1 MTIQEKTIK
10 LAEVAGFTD
19 IMLPIPDWFFD
30 GRFWLVFP
38 ATGLGIALGIALVLF
53 AIENFNPFGR

>member
-38 ATGLGIALGIALVLF
+38 ATGLGIALVLF
-53 AIENFNPFGR
+53 AIENFNPFDR

>member
-1 MTIQEKTIK
+1 MNTLLALTIT
-10 LAEVAGFTD
+10 
-19 IMLPIPDWFFD
+19 IPDWLFD

-38 ATGLGIALGIALVLF
+38 ATGFGIALVLF

>member
-1 MTIQEKTIK
+1 MNTLLALTIE
-10 LAEVAGFTD
+10 
-19 IMLPIPDWFFD
+19 IPDWLFD